1 MIYCLFFQ
9 NMLAADLLC
18 AGGHGKCRG
27 HCSQVE
33 GLAARATTSSPGRD
47 TFQSDRDKRA
57 LGPCRGGMGTGAVE
71 AGLQSHPQPRP
82 TRAARFQLPLR
93 DLTSNISKT
102 REPVFLP
109 MLCDLWFCTLT
120 LLVVQTLVA

>member
-1 MIYCLFFQ
+1 
-9 NMLAADLLC
+9 
-18 AGGHGKCRG
+18 
-27 HCSQVE
+27 
-33 GLAARATTSSPGRD
+33 
-47 TFQSDRDKRA
+47 
-57 LGPCRGGMGTGAVE
+57 MGTGAVE
-71 AGLQSHPQPRP
+71 AGLKSHPQPRL

-109 MLCDLWFCTLT
+109 MVCDLWFCTVT